1 MADGEVSQALM
12 LSILSCQEVWLLLA
26 YDYQVVNIWWGVFT
40 PVSVFQILLSG
51 CFREELKQREDT
63 GKGPALGRPHR
74 VPLGDD

>member
-12 LSILSCQEVWLLLA
+12 LSILRCQEVWLLLA